1 LLTRGLRRL
10 SGAWWLLAA
19 LGLLAAFFAV
29 ASGPAAAIGEVE
41 PNGNLSSAMQLPV
54 TGSYTVFGSADSA
67 TDTAD
72 FYQWTLESAAVVDIT
87 LTSTWGCS
95 GSNCETVAVY
105 EINGSPLIDP
115 FGDPMGGDG
124 AYFSGLSGASY
135 YLRVT
140 AGSPGGAYELGVTF
154 YPFTYIASQHV
165 DVAAANSTSAIVAF
179 AHAQRKSSVHPYDL
193 QVEGD
198 GVYYGYSLKLFVVNV
213 APLDLTIDLRSGQR
227 WMPEDG
233 RFTGFVV
240 TRDQFISVPAWSY
253 ADVEFIAVSES
264 PYGWIPG
271 DPSVANSDLSY
282 YIGPM
287 AAGDLLK
294 ITDETDRGSYA
305 FQAEQIAVWAQ
316 TAGQDHNDIFN
327 IGGSFTAEN
336 EAKRIL
342 DRAGVHTALNPTLR
356 TNWLGW
362 VFTYWPFCFGLFFI
376 GIPLLFGISQALRAV
391 RIRNWNIDGGY
402 GGHEYAQSARFERRE
417 YIRQAREREKERA
430 RERREARH
438 MEADHL
444 GTTTAPV
451 PAPVVAKPAAPSEAP
466 VNTAYS
472 TFMAMDAEE
481 HFDLDGL
488 NGLDFNAVL
497 AEAIASKE
505 NAAACS
511 KKAERLLAR
520 LHQDISDPDTIDDI
534 LRDRMVRWYRDSP
547 KGPAWSNAAPR
558 AWSGLVAETKS
569 AGGRK
574 RTPLEKRFAD
584 LKTACDARG
593 AWIKPRQRAEEAEP
607 WRRKGQVAPSVPDAP
622 VMKAE
627 IVQCV
632 LDDMAASPKPVEGT
646 FPLPVLSE
654 LAAKYTTQRIN
665 NALAEIFKADPRGP
679 YVVIHPSRYPDCDI
693 TVIRPPAQGAK
704 AGAMAY
710 EIFFAKAQAQATM
723 PQTGGPGGAYGS
735 TGGST
740 PGLLDTSGALWTRDA
755 LSKEEWAAVLAEL
768 NRSRDRL
775 EPPPPNYRKLPPYF
789 TLREL
794 LITDEAARRAFSSV
808 KWRGKP
814 VGLALLN
821 QLLLDKTL
829 TPDIDTDREYF
840 EAELGDL
847 DRGDVNYQSPTGK
860 WTVAGGT
867 VVTRTGDASKGF
879 TYSV

>member
-1 LLTRGLRRL
+1 MRRVSGL
-10 SGAWWLLAA
+10 WWLLAA
-19 LGLLAAFFAV
+19 VGLLAAVVLFAS
-29 ASGPAAAIGEVE
+29 APSSAIGEVE

-54 TGSYTVFGSADSA
+54 TGSYTLFGSADSA

-87 LTSTWGCS
+87 ITSTWGCS
-95 GSNCETVAVY
+95 GSNCETVAVF

-115 FGDPMGGDG
+115 FGNPMGGDG
-124 AYFSGLSGASY
+124 AYFSGLRGASY

-140 AGSPGGAYELGVTF
+140 AGSPGGAYKLGVTF
-154 YPFTYIASQHV
+154 YPFTYLASQHV

-179 AHAQRKSSVHPYDL
+179 AHAQTKSSVHPYDL

-213 APLDLTIDLRSGQR
+213 APVDLTIDLRSGQR
-227 WMPEDG
+227 WVPEDA
-233 RFTGFVV
+233 RFTGYVV
-240 TRDQFISVPAWSY
+240 TRDQFIQVAAWSY

-264 PYGWIPG
+264 PYGWVPG
-271 DPSVANSDLSY
+271 DPSLPNSLPTY
-282 YIGPM
+282 NIGPM
-287 AAGDLLK
+287 AAGNLLK

-305 FQAEQIAVWAQ
+305 FEAEQIAVWAE
-316 TAGQDHNDIFN
+316 TAGQNHNDIFN
-327 IGGSFTAEN
+327 IGGSLTAEN

-342 DRAGVHTALNPTLR
+342 DLAGVHTALNPTLR

-376 GIPLLFGISQALRAV
+376 GIPTLFGISQALRAV

-402 GGHEYAQSARFERRE
+402 GGHEYAQSARSERRE
-417 YIRQAREREKERA
+417 YIRQARQREKQRA

-438 MEADHL
+438 METDHL
-444 GTTTAPV
+444 GSAGAPAPV
-451 PAPVVAKPAAPSEAP
+451 TVVAKPVAPPPTPAE
-466 VNTAYS
+466 TAYAN
-472 TFMAMDAEE
+472 FMAMDAEE
-481 HFDLDGL
+481 HFDLDDL

-505 NAAACS
+505 YAAACA
-511 KKAERLLAR
+511 KKSERLLAR

-534 LRDRMVRWYRDSP
+534 LRDRMVRWYRESP
-547 KGPAWSNAAPR
+547 KSSAWSNAAPR

-569 AGGRK
+569 AGGRL
-574 RTPLEKRFAD
+574 RAPLEKRFAD
-584 LKTACDARG
+584 LKAACDARG
-593 AWIKPRQRAEEAEP
+593 KWIKPRTHTGEVEP
-607 WRRKGQVAPSVPDAP
+607 WRRKGQTAPSIPDAP
-622 VMKAE
+622 LMKAE

-632 LDDMAASPKPVEGT
+632 LDDMATGPKPDEGT

-654 LAAKYTTQRIN
+654 LAAKYTPQRIN

-710 EIFFAKAQAQATM
+710 EIYFAKAAAQAPT
-723 PQTGGPGGAYGS
+723 PQQVQAGAAGSGYMSAGGAV
-735 TGGST
+735 
-740 PGLLDTSGALWTRDA
+740 PGLLDTSGALWTRGSVA
-755 LSKEEWAAVLAEL
+755 KEEWAAVLAEL

-775 EPPPPNYRKLPPYF
+775 EQPPPNYRKLPPYF

-794 LITDEAARRAFSSV
+794 IISDETARRAFSSA

-860 WTVAGGT
+860 WTIAGGT